1 MAVDLVGGGK
11 MDDLVA
17 LQEATD
23 AGVRSLEHLVF
34 RLSHLRSSP
43 SDCSEIAITTI
54 SKFKQVISV
63 LDRTGHARFRRG
75 QVPATDGRPS
85 LEGPN
90 PGLYQAGACFVR
102 ELLLPLLPHRRLQRH
117 QRQGGPLCDLACA
130 LRREAPSL
138 VVVPQEEMPRAPAL
152 LVQEIAGEDR
162 GGWHYVM
169 IVEEEIAGEED
180 DKLEAA
186 HPEYLD
192 LRGEVLLMELHLDK
206 LRPSGAA
213 AEAAEAERRAW
224 PREARPRLGLG
235 RRAVAPSRKL
245 SQR

>member
-1 MAVDLVGGGK
+1 MMAVDLVGGGK

-75 QVPATDGRPS
+75 QSPCAIS
-85 LEGPN
+85 
-90 PGLYQAGACFVR
+90 FVR